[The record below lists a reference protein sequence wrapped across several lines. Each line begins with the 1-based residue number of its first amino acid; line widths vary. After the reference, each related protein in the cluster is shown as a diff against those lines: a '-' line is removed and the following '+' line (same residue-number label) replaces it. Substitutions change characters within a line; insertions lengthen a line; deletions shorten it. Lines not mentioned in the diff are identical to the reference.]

1 MKNINETVD
10 QASRHLQRTPTT
22 PVGQMDSTPT
32 PGTSKTFEEMDQKVI
47 NKLFKRLQEI
57 FPKWRE
63 IWQSDG
69 EVKAAKRQWAK
80 QLVKAGVS
88 DIQMIQEG
96 LEQARACGWV
106 RPPSAGQFVAW
117 CLEALKERNGIPGK
131 DNAISQMMALL
142 RKGDHNRRRSR
153 LSPAMY
159 TMSRFIDWYEMK
171 TNDAEKATKAM
182 ARAYDEMIDHW
193 MNGHDFYEQPA
204 MIEHGNPTGV
214 VTESSRKKGRE
225 TLAKLMGDLKG
236 AD

>member
-1 MKNINETVD
+1 MQDMTQVINQIQSKSQTQTT
-10 QASRHLQRTPTT
+10 QAGP
-22 PVGQMDSTPT
+22 MDSTPT

-63 IWQSDG
+63 IWPTEG

-80 QLVKAGVS
+80 TLIKKGVS
-88 DIQMIQEG
+88 DIEMIQAG
-96 LEQARACGWV
+96 LEQSRACGWV

-117 CLEALKERNGIPGK
+117 CIEAAKEKAGIPGK